1 MQNRAIPI
9 PSKASFIDTPSPLP
23 TCYCNRLLTFAFCL
37 PSPYTATDASMNPK
51 RWVRREH
58 PYHHIMPRFTHCE
71 CQYCFK
77 DHGNTLCFM
86 TMKGMVAVRIARE
99 FHSLYKCRYEG
110 KGEECHAILK
120 SHHQMLR
127 QTIGQA
133 SFHRR
138 DAQICALTAMA
149 KDVTCPLFLPQPF
162 STRSTF
168 LHGLTKLQITL
179 ICIPMRS
186 VGRRQLAIRTYL
198 VAKRLQAFR
207 PPTWDIHTGSPMSEV
222 CHPKSDVQSPKSEIQ
237 SPKS

>member
-1 MQNRAIPI
+1 
-9 PSKASFIDTPSPLP
+9 
-23 TCYCNRLLTFAFCL
+23 
-37 PSPYTATDASMNPK
+37 MNPK

-86 TMKGMVAVRIARE
+86 IMKGMVAVRIARK

-127 QTIGQA
+127 QTVGQA

-149 KDVTCPLFLPQPF
+149 KDGTCPLFLPQHF
-162 STRSTF
+162 STHSTF

-186 VGRRQLAIRTYL
+186 ADGA
-198 VAKRLQAFR
+198 
-207 PPTWDIHTGSPMSEV
+207 PTRNSHISDREKASSLPTSDLG
-222 CHPKSDVQSPKSEIQ
+222 HPHRMSDVRSLSSEI
-237 SPKS
+237 

>member
-23 TCYCNRLLTFAFCL
+23 TYYCNRLLTFAFCL
-37 PSPYTATDASMNPK
+37 PSPYTATDASMNPN

-58 PYHHIMPRFTHCE
+58 PYHHIMSRFTHCE

-127 QTIGQA
+127 QTVGQA

-149 KDVTCPLFLPQPF
+149 KDGTCPLFLPQPF

-179 ICIPMRS
+179 IRIPMRS

-198 VAKRLQAFR
+198 IAKSFKPSDLRLGTST
-207 PPTWDIHTGSPMSEV
+207 P
-222 CHPKSDVQSPKSEIQ
+222 DVR
-237 SPKS
+237 